1 MSSRTIRHVI
11 LSTGAALVCLFPV
24 ANADAGSPSEP
35 KGGPFDG
42 RFTGPQVE
50 LTLGQEADVIRG
62 TLVVSGT
69 SMSVEGRARGSAASG
84 RFQLGGSEFSFEA
97 RVEGTSL
104 VLSSDN
110 SVHRLERSQG
120 TTRNPLGTL
129 RSESQST
136 DDEKVALARLFPE
149 ETALTRDLGLNHP
162 RGWKQRRLFGMRVV
176 VPDDAMELPLLGPTE
191 CYGLLSTRWKIGR
204 DLRDKES
211 LDVIAAQVLQVLPFV
226 ERVGQA
232 SVEGVGEKTR
242 VKLSFHTEMGLGLKV
257 RADAYATI
265 QNGQLVV
272 LLALGEESAIVRRA
286 ATVARMFTTVHNVS
300 RKDAP
305 APRTVDN

>member
-1 MSSRTIRHVI
+1 MSSRTIRRVL
-11 LSTGAALVCLFPV
+11 LSAAAALVCLLPV
-24 ANADAGSPSEP
+24 ANAAAGSPSES

-69 SMSVEGRARGSAASG
+69 SMAVEGRARGNAASG
-84 RFQLGGSEFSFEA
+84 RFQLGSSEFNFEA

-104 VLSSDN
+104 VLSSDD
-110 SVHRLERSQG
+110 SVHRLERTQG

-129 RSESQST
+129 RSESQSA
-136 DDEKVALARLFPE
+136 DDEKVASARLFPE
-149 ETALTRDLGLNHP
+149 ETALTRDFGLNHP
-162 RGWKQRRLFGMRVV
+162 RGWKQKRVFGMRVV

-191 CYGLLSTRWKIGR
+191 CYGLLSTRWKLGH

-211 LDVIAAQVLQVLPFV
+211 LDLIAAQVLQALPFV

-232 SVEGVGEKTR
+232 SVEGTGEKTR
-242 VKLSFHTEMGLGLKV
+242 VKLSYRSEMGLGLKV
-257 RADAYATI
+257 RADAYATV
-265 QNGQLVV
+265 QSGQLVV
-272 LLALGEESAIVRRA
+272 LLAVGEESAIVRRA
-286 ATVARMFTTVHNVS
+286 ATVARMFTTLHDVS
-300 RKDAP
+300 RKNAP
-305 APRTVDN
+305 APSSVDN